1 MVDTL
6 VGPKGELR
14 LGRLLKRNDEKQ
26 RWENNWSNNQRTTGT
41 NASLD
46 FGKQQGID
54 QTTATTL
61 TLLPLQTIH
70 LVIETESDFGTSA
83 IRKETQQRLNQ
94 GKNEVER
101 MRRSQQHDDTWNDA
115 PQIRSRY
122 DKTPTVAL
130 DALSFVTII

>member
-1 MVDTL
+1 
-6 VGPKGELR
+6 
-14 LGRLLKRNDEKQ
+14 
-26 RWENNWSNNQRTTGT
+26 
-41 NASLD
+41 LD